1 MNYEQLREAIRTA
14 YKPLSREESKRF
26 VESVMKKVKMH
37 KRKT

>member
-1 MNYEQLREAIRTA
+1 MKYEQLREAIRMA
-14 YKPLSREESKRF
+14 YQPLNKEESRRF